1 MVSAMS
7 KGTKLSIDEVMKRL
21 PHRYPFL
28 FLDQVLECKPGKS
41 VRATKNITINEPFFI
56 GHFPGHPVMPGVLVI
71 EAMAQAGGLLA
82 WESVSA
88 EERDFTMYLVGVD
101 KARFKRPVFPGDQLI
116 LSATL
121 LTTRRELWRF
131 DCKAEVDGL
140 LAVGAEILLAPQR
153 TL

>member
-1 MVSAMS
+1 MS

-41 VRATKNITINEPFFI
+41 VRAPKNIPIGEPFFV

-82 WESVSA
+82 WESVPA

-121 LTTRRELWRF
+121 LTMRRELWCF
-131 DCKAEVDGL
+131 DCKAQVDGL
-140 LAVGAEILLAPQR
+140 LAGGDEILLAPRR